1 MRVSV
6 QGCLILLLCL
16 VSLSVHART
25 KAEATTACQ
34 NYIQPLQG
42 HPVYNYSCVDK
53 PIAGNPSIVAVMS
66 GNGSSTDQAS
76 WTYEP
81 EDCVALNHEPDPIT
95 GAVGSTNTQDCS
107 CAVGWVSTGGV
118 PGENVYDCEI
128 PDQQPEECSE
138 NGYLYDPN
146 RNICVLECEH
156 GMLNGACLPPPE
168 PQQECTK
175 ESPDYRG
182 QVVLGY
188 GKPPINACGDFDQC
202 SGDKPGQVGIF
213 NGELRCIS
221 EEYGA
226 PECKGE
232 SIMVID
238 DYGFACEPLTN
249 VPETPD
255 APEDPNTDTDGDG
268 QPDEYNPDND
278 PNINRKQLDKLNEN
292 QQKGNESLK
301 NLEGIGKGINDRL
314 DDIKQGVNDLVEM
327 GRNGE
332 LAGGGGAGGN
342 GEGLQDGEGNDYLE
356 DIKQNTRDTADALE
370 APEGGLN
377 TEGLGNAPEFGES
390 ATRLK
395 NALFGHPTIQAVTTI
410 PTIGTSTTCPTW
422 TIPANDYWDA
432 LTLDVHCAILEDYR
446 STLSVLF
453 LFFWTVVAIFLFLR
467 A

>member
-6 QGCLILLLCL
+6 QGCLILLLCF
-16 VSLSVHART
+16 VSFSVSAAWLNEPDNAIIYTKNTASSPEQASSKLSDVLAACNSQYPQGCQGESGEKYGQYRYVVWYFDPPECEAWSHEATNETECGTCKVGYVSSVDSGYAAPFQCMLNREPGECSAIG
-25 KAEATTACQ
+25 KAEVETSEGAF
-34 NYIQPLQG
+34 
-42 HPVYNYSCVDK
+42 CVD
-53 PIAGNPSIVAVMS
+53 
-66 GNGSSTDQAS
+66 
-76 WTYEP
+76 
-81 EDCVALNHEPDPIT
+81 
-95 GAVGSTNTQDCS
+95 
-107 CAVGWVSTGGV
+107 
-118 PGENVYDCEI
+118 
-128 PDQQPEECSE
+128 
-138 NGYLYDPN
+138 
-146 RNICVLECEH
+146 ECEH
-156 GMLNGACLPPPE
+156 GMLNGVCLPPPE
-168 PQQECTK
+168 PEKECTK
-175 ESPDYRG
+175 DSPDYRG
-182 QVVLGY
+182 VLVQGY
-188 GKPPINACGDFDQC
+188 GKPVIPACGDFDQC
-202 SGDKPGQVGIF
+202 ADGKPGKVGLV
-213 NGELRCIS
+213 NGELRCI
-221 EEYGA
+221 A
-226 PECKGE
+226 
-232 SIMVID
+232 D
-238 DYGFACEPLTN
+238 DYGQENECAADEIFIVDQYGVICAGLEDTPEEEPT
-249 VPETPD
+249 
-255 APEDPNTDTDGDG
+255 PEDPNTDTDGDG

-278 PNINRKQLDKLNEN
+278 PNINRKQLDQLNKN

-301 NLEGIGKGINDRL
+301 NLERIGKGTNDRL

-377 TEGLGNAPEFGES
+377 TDGLGNAPEFGES

-395 NALFGHPTIQAVTTI
+395 NALFGHPTIQVVTTI

>member
-76 WTYEP
+76 WAYEP
-81 EDCVALNHEPDPIT
+81 EVCEAFSHEGSQDTECGTCRAGYVQVEGT
-95 GAVGSTNTQDCS
+95 GYTAPFQCMINRE
-107 CAVGWVSTGGV
+107 
-118 PGENVYDCEI
+118 PGECADLGLSEVQTSEGAFCA
-128 PDQQPEECSE
+128 EECE
-138 NGYLYDPN
+138 Y
-146 RNICVLECEH
+146 

-301 NLEGIGKGINDRL
+301 NLERIGKGTNDRL

-332 LAGGGGAGGN
+332 LGGGGGAGGN

-432 LTLDVHCAILEDYR
+432 LTLDIHCAILEDYR

>member
-6 QGCLILLLCL
+6 QGCLILLLCF
-16 VSLSVHART
+16 VSFSVSAAWLNEPDNAIIYT
-25 KAEATTACQ
+25 KNTA
-34 NYIQPLQG
+34 
-42 HPVYNYSCVDK
+42 
-53 PIAGNPSIVAVMS
+53 
-66 GNGSSTDQAS
+66 SSPEQAS
-76 WTYEP
+76 SKLSDVLAACNSQYPQGCQGESGEKYGQYRYIVWYF
-81 EDCVALNHEPDPIT
+81 DP
-95 GAVGSTNTQDCS
+95 SS
-107 CAVGWVSTGGV
+107 CPSGQVWSS
-118 PGENVYDCEI
+118 
-128 PDQQPEECSE
+128 EE
-138 NGYLYDPN
+138 GK
-146 RNICVLECEH
+146 CVLEPKTQEECQEL
-156 GMLNGACLPPPE
+156 GQLLDPDTKQCVTECPSGSYLNGVCLPPPE
-168 PQQECTK
+168 PEQECQAPDPKTG
-175 ESPDYRG
+175 EGGSPNYRG

-202 SGDKPGQVGIF
+202 SGDKPGQVGFF

-226 PECKGE
+226 PDCKGE
-232 SIMVID
+232 SIMVLD

-249 VPETPD
+249 VPEAPD
-255 APEDPNTDTDGDG
+255 SPEDPNTDTDGDG
-268 QPDEYNPDND
+268 QPDEYSPDND

-301 NLEGIGKGINDRL
+301 NLEGIGKGTNDRL

-342 GEGLQDGEGNDYLE
+342 GEGLKDGEGNDYLK